1 MTSCSMWQSSFM
13 KAEPEGIINTSYNQ
27 KLNLCEDSWWLG
39 DIKRD
44 WSTELKLQE
53 KLVEPKN
60 LIPYLWILHFHM
72 QIIGILP

>member
-1 MTSCSMWQSSFM
+1 M

-27 KLNLCEDSWWLG
+27 KLNLCEDGWWLG

-53 KLVEPKN
+53 KLVETKN
-60 LIPYLWILHFHM
+60 LIPNLWILYFHM

>member
-1 MTSCSMWQSSFM
+1 M

-27 KLNLCEDSWWLG
+27 KLNLCEDGWWLG

-53 KLVEPKN
+53 KLVEPKK
-60 LIPYLWILHFHM
+60 PD
-72 QIIGILP
+72 P